1 MAESGKIKLTW
12 NTFPGIWQLREGPRL
27 LGLMIVLAWMQCLY
41 CLVFR
46 FDRIIATFGMS
57 PFANREGFQ
66 HWQALLTV
74 VFVPPLLAFLGRKT
88 PPLPRY
94 GKSNWALVRERF
106 NYSGTA
112 QFGLCFIVQLYLVF
126 FLAAYLAPMG
136 FDTQPDAVMLR
147 LKPPLEAGYL
157 LGSDRYSRDVLSRL
171 IYGSRISLSI
181 GILAVSLSATIG
193 TLVGLIA
200 GYYGSWIDTLLMRLV
215 DLLLSVPRLVLLLV
229 MLALFKAHVDP
240 EWLIYLIISVLAVTG
255 WMGTARIV
263 RGEVLSLRER
273 DFVQAGRALGFGQ
286 IRLIFRHIAPNCLAP
301 VIVSATLG
309 VGGTILVEA
318 ALSFLGLG
326 VAPPVPTWGGMVT
339 DGKEYLTKAWWLTTI
354 PGLLIVFTVTCF
366 NLLGDGLRDAL
377 DPKVVLHKQV
387 EHGLEEEAEAE

>member
-1 MAESGKIKLTW
+1 
-12 NTFPGIWQLREGPRL
+12 
-27 LGLMIVLAWMQCLY
+27 
-41 CLVFR
+41 
-46 FDRIIATFGMS
+46 
-57 PFANREGFQ
+57 
-66 HWQALLTV
+66 
-74 VFVPPLLAFLGRKT
+74 
-88 PPLPRY
+88 
-94 GKSNWALVRERF
+94 
-106 NYSGTA
+106 
-112 QFGLCFIVQLYLVF
+112 
-126 FLAAYLAPMG
+126 
-136 FDTQPDAVMLR
+136 
-147 LKPPLEAGYL
+147 
-157 LGSDRYSRDVLSRL
+157 
-171 IYGSRISLSI
+171 
-181 GILAVSLSATIG
+181 
-193 TLVGLIA
+193 
-200 GYYGSWIDTLLMRLV
+200 
-215 DLLLSVPRLVLLLV
+215 VLLLV